1 MKSFNLNN
9 GKYNYE
15 EELIDQIYESE
26 TKRFINQGSTSK
38 TLILN
43 NYTQDSDSDVEED
56 TRSISKFV
64 YDLNAEFYDR
74 ALLANEKRFYK
85 RSGRVGRKGKRK
97 ETISSKE
104 IMFTKGENSPSKT
117 TIEVTS
123 NIESECDNQD
133 PLPPLFKLLWVEP
146 IGTSNNVTPQ
156 ADLEFLRALH
166 PKWRAK
172 VTAIKESK
180 DLISLSLDELT
191 RNLKVYEIIIK
202 NDSEIVKAKG
212 ERKSLALKAKK
223 ESSHE
228 ECSTSKSKDE
238 EYVICSK

>member
-85 RSGRVGRKGKRK
+85 RSGRVESVSSKDKGVIMVKSFMAIAKGKPIMGKVIASKVTLDQLLIEQVPGDIVCALGRKGKRK

-156 ADLEFLRALH
+156 ADL
-166 PKWRAK
+166 
-172 VTAIKESK
+172 V
-180 DLISLSLDELT
+180 
-191 RNLKVYEIIIK
+191 
-202 NDSEIVKAKG
+202 
-212 ERKSLALKAKK
+212 
-223 ESSHE
+223 
-228 ECSTSKSKDE
+228 
-238 EYVICSK
+238 